1 MGGVAQVTR
10 RHTPAWYV
18 RKLGKAVV
26 WLLIALVG
34 LLDAL
39 LIYGLVVAWRCP

>member
-1 MGGVAQVTR
+1 MMR
-10 RHTPAWYV
+10 ERHTPAWYV

-39 LIYGLVVAWRCP
+39 LIYVLVLAWRCS